1 MSFLQQLQAHHG
13 GLIRFKTQICWY
25 GGRGLDGKPG
35 RVCLILDATRD
46 LTAIRSARTAGYT
59 ESANYTPNATTV
71 KLLIDGVP
79 RWIWLAD
86 EDVEIL

>member
-1 MSFLQQLQAHHG
+1 
-13 GLIRFKTQICWY
+13 
-25 GGRGLDGKPG
+25 
-35 RVCLILDATRD
+35 LDATRD